1 MLLERDESSSKDRS
15 ILLDFYCFTFKIDV
29 EEFWKSNIIVY
40 IFIQFNSDSL
50 NAIFKDANLRYL
62 FYQHSAQSPNESRVS
77 VECKVCV

>member
-40 IFIQFNSDSL
+40 IFIQFNSDS
-50 NAIFKDANLRYL
+50 FKRH
-62 FYQHSAQSPNESRVS
+62 FQGR
-77 VECKVCV
+77 